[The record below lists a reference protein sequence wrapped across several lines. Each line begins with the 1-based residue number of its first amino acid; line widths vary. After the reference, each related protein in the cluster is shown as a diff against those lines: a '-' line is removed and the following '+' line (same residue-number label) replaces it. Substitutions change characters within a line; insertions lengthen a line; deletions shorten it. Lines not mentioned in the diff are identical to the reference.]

1 MLRSLS
7 TASTGMNAQQQN
19 IDVISNNIANV
30 NTTGFKKG
38 RAEFKDLMY
47 QSLNYSV
54 GANETDKKQVGLGTK
69 LTAIYNNFD
78 QGSFKETGNSLDLS
92 IAGKGFFKV
101 TDGSGE
107 PVYTRD
113 GSFKIDKEGKILTSN
128 GFYLDAGGIQVP
140 PTSTGIVVRSNGN
153 VQAQMADGTNT
164 ILGNIKIHMFPNQ
177 SGLKFLGNNVY
188 QETVGSGNPSEVDP
202 GFSGSGTIE
211 SGFLETS
218 NVQLV
223 VEMTNLITAQRA
235 YEANS
240 KIIQSS
246 DELLKTVNQLKR

>member
-1 MLRSLS
+1 
-7 TASTGMNAQQQN
+7 
-19 IDVISNNIANV
+19 
-30 NTTGFKKG
+30 
-38 RAEFKDLMY
+38 
-47 QSLNYSV
+47 
-54 GANETDKKQVGLGTK
+54 
-69 LTAIYNNFD
+69 
-78 QGSFKETGNSLDLS
+78 
-92 IAGKGFFKV
+92 
-101 TDGSGE
+101 
-107 PVYTRD
+107 
-113 GSFKIDKEGKILTSN
+113 
-128 GFYLDAGGIQVP
+128 
-140 PTSTGIVVRSNGN
+140 
-153 VQAQMADGTNT
+153 
-164 ILGNIKIHMFPNQ
+164 MFPNQ